1 MKHTKKRKTNK
12 KMNRHSVKYKTIL
25 NDQVLEQLEFLKE
38 KGQKKYF

>member
-1 MKHTKKRKTNK
+1 
-12 KMNRHSVKYKTIL
+12 MNRHSVKYKTIL